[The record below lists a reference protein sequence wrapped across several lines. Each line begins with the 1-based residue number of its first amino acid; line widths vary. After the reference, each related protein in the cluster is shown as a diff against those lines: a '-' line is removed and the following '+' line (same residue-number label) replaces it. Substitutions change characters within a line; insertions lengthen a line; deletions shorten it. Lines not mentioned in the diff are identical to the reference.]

1 MASLNPQV
9 PLEILLVLCA
19 LAGIGVAAAHV
30 LTWAILPDA
39 IEYGEWQTGERHEG
53 MFYSLIT
60 LAQKIATSIAV
71 PTALLVLDATGY
83 VANSESLPQSAVNG
97 IRIVAG
103 PIPAVLMLGGIIFAL
118 VYPLGRENFN
128 EITQGLESRRQAE
141 AD

>member
-1 MASLNPQV
+1 
-9 PLEILLVLCA
+9 
-19 LAGIGVAAAHV
+19 
-30 LTWAILPDA
+30 
-39 IEYGEWQTGERHEG
+39 

-60 LAQKIATSIAV
+60 LAQKIATSVAV

-83 VANSESLPQSAVNG
+83 VPNSATLPDSAVNG

-103 PIPAVLMLGGIIFAL
+103 PIPAVLLLGGIIFAL

-128 EITQGLESRRQAE
+128 EIARGLEQRREVE